1 MKATQSANVDTLL
14 IVIFIYAVG
23 NSANTQREVKT
34 AISAKKKQ
42 KHHYWYLRVVLE
54 TSVGAGALSIH
65 CSPSYQAGNIYTRRR
80 RHNRDERAVHERF
93 AYHKI
98 S

>member
-42 KHHYWYLRVVLE
+42 KHHYWYFSCSSGDVRRSGCAKHSLQ
-54 TSVGAGALSIH
+54 SII
-65 CSPSYQAGNIYTRRR
+65 PSRQYIYTQ
-80 RHNRDERAVHERF
+80 AP
-93 AYHKI
+93 AQ